1 MGMDKLAYARI
12 VMLYCS
18 NLVVMRGKKY
28 EAYYTFVTFL
38 RPFSLEGFGLSH
50 LRKFTYMAQSDHVFE
65 RIQEWKTNFEKQG
78 EAKLAEIQQLI
89 NVNDVLEAYFQEI
102 DQLPEELRKSN
113 LSEFISSCE
122 TADSIVDLTGE
133 PSVSQ
138 QTESESRMGQKSNA
152 WANRLR
158 GARKLVPEP
167 SYTLSNMRTPAY
179 RNLKP
184 IVLKT
189 PAGNV
194 RVPGAITP
202 KVQNGDIKFRTLRRE
217 EVAFSIAGTP
227 VVAANETESDENVFL
242 VNELLHARDDDLTPQ
257 TRNVVQGMKRL
268 IGRIRTSEVPEHF

>member
-1 MGMDKLAYARI
+1 
-12 VMLYCS
+12 
-18 NLVVMRGKKY
+18 
-28 EAYYTFVTFL
+28 
-38 RPFSLEGFGLSH
+38 
-50 LRKFTYMAQSDHVFE
+50 MAQSNHVLE

-89 NVNDVLEAYFQEI
+89 NANDILEAYFQEI

-113 LSEFISSCE
+113 LFEFMSSCE
-122 TADSIVDLTGE
+122 TADPIVELSDE

-167 SYTLSNMRTPAY
+167 SSTNMRTPAY

-202 KVQNGDIKFRTLRRE
+202 KVQNGDDIKFRTLRRE
-217 EVAFSIAGTP
+217 EVAFSVAGTP
-227 VVAANETESDENVFL
+227 VVAGNETESDENIFL
-242 VNELLHARDDDLTPQ
+242 VNELLHARDDELTPQ

-268 IGRIRTSEVPEHF
+268 IGRIRTSEIPEHF

>member
-1 MGMDKLAYARI
+1 M
-12 VMLYCS
+12 
-18 NLVVMRGKKY
+18 
-28 EAYYTFVTFL
+28 
-38 RPFSLEGFGLSH
+38 EGFGLSH
-50 LRKFTYMAQSDHVFE
+50 LRKFTYYMAQSNHVLE

-89 NVNDVLEAYFQEI
+89 NANDILEAYFQEI

-113 LSEFISSCE
+113 LFEFMSSCE
-122 TADSIVDLTGE
+122 TADPIVELSDE
-133 PSVSQ
+133 PSISQ

-167 SYTLSNMRTPAY
+167 SSTNMRTPAY

-202 KVQNGDIKFRTLRRE
+202 KVQNGDDIKFRTLRRE
-217 EVAFSIAGTP
+217 EVAFSVAGTP
-227 VVAANETESDENVFL
+227 VVAGNETESDENIFL
-242 VNELLHARDDDLTPQ
+242 VNELLHARDDELTPQ

-268 IGRIRTSEVPEHF
+268 IGRIRTSEIPEHF